1 MEITNASTLV
11 GAYPKKLN
19 LTRAVPIFKSGDDSD
34 PNNYRPI
41 IIPSLYVKRIFEKR
55 MYKRLKS
62 FFEANDLSYE
72 SQYDIRQKHS
82 TQRSI
87 IDIVKRIQNNK
98 DKGMFYCGIF
108 IDLKKAFDTVDH
120 ASYYSAS

>member
-62 FFEANDLSYE
+62 FFL
-72 SQYDIRQKHS
+72 RQMIFRMSHS
-82 TQRSI
+82 TTLDRNTLHSVQ
-87 IDIVKRIQNNK
+87 
-98 DKGMFYCGIF
+98 
-108 IDLKKAFDTVDH
+108 
-120 ASYYSAS
+120 

>member
-1 MEITNASTLV
+1 MEITNASILV
-11 GAYPKKLN
+11 RAYPKKLN

-41 IIPSLYVKRIFEKR
+41 SPLYVKRIFGKR

-72 SQYDIRQKHS
+72 SQYGIRQKHS
-82 TQRSI
+82 TVQ
-87 IDIVKRIQNNK
+87 
-98 DKGMFYCGIF
+98 
-108 IDLKKAFDTVDH
+108 
-120 ASYYSAS
+120 